1 MSKAISSQA
10 TKRVTLEAGPL
21 NVSSRAAAAQFSV
34 PTTSIHTVEAD
45 GGRVFYRAAGD
56 PTAPVILL
64 LHGFPASS
72 FMFREANADATST
85 AYAGYPFDVSSD
97 GRQLI
102 VNSHTDQN
110 SQDITVIANW
120 LGWSQ

>member
-10 TKRVTLEAGPL
+10 TKRVTLEAEPL

-45 GGRVFYRAAGD
+45 GVRVFYRAAGD

-64 LHGFPASS
+64 LQWIPG
-72 FMFREANADATST
+72 
-85 AYAGYPFDVSSD
+85 V
-97 GRQLI
+97 I
-102 VNSHTDQN
+102 VH
-110 SQDITVIANW
+110 VP
-120 LGWSQ
+120 